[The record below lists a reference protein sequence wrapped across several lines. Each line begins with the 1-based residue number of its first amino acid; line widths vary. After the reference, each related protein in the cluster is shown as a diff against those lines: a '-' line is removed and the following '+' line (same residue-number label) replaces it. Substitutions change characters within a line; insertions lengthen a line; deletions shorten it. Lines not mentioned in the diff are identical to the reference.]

1 MLMALSRKYAPRQT
15 TYVRLLRPGDQFTE
29 PGDTT
34 RTIYTVAEKPI
45 QDEES
50 GTVRVLLVGRPRPY
64 VYEYNDRVRLR

>member
-34 RTIYTVAEKPI
+34 RTIYTV
-45 QDEES
+45 
-50 GTVRVLLVGRPRPY
+50 RVLLVGRPRPY